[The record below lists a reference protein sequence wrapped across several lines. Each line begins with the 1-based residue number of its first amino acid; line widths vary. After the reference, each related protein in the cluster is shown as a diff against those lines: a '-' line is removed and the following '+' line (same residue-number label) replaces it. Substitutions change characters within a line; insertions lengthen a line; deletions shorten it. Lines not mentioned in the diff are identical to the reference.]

1 MNNKTFSRQIKNQ
14 EKHWW
19 FQARKKIIE
28 QIVSE
33 IKLKKKNNIL
43 DFGSGSGVNLNML
56 EKFGLVDI
64 HEKNKF
70 ARDTIK
76 NNNKKIK
83 NLYSTLKIRKN
94 FYDLILI
101 ADVIEHVKKP
111 KNLLRNLK
119 KFLKKD
125 GRILITVPAYQFLF
139 SKKDK
144 ALGHYRRYNKKLLK
158 NELLE
163 FNIEKIS
170 YFNTLLCPPIIIMT
184 LLNKLLNRDYIKQ
197 VETTPNFILN
207 KVCYFIFSIE
217 KYFLKYFN
225 LPFGISIYVLIKND

>member
-19 FQARKKIIE
+19 FQARKQIIN
-28 QIVSE
+28 QIISK

-56 EKFGLVDI
+56 EKYGLVDI

-70 ARDTIK
+70 ARIAIK
-76 NNNKKIK
+76 NKNKKIK
-83 NLYSTLKIRKN
+83 NLYSSLKIRKN

-101 ADVIEHVKKP
+101 ADVIEHVRQP

-158 NELLE
+158 NELAE
-163 FNIEKIS
+163 FKIENIS
-170 YFNTLLCPPIIIMT
+170 YFNTLLCIPIIIMT
-184 LLNKLLNRDYIKQ
+184 LLNKLLKRDYIKE
-197 VETTPNFILN
+197 VETTPNFFIN
-207 KVCYFIFSIE
+207 KLCFIIFAAE
-217 KYFLKYFN
+217 KYFIKYLN
-225 LPFGISIYVLIKND
+225 LPFGISIYILVKNV

>member
-14 EKHWW
+14 ERHWW
-19 FQARKKIIE
+19 FQARKQIID
-28 QIVSE
+28 QIISN

-56 EKFGLVDI
+56 EKYGLVDI
-64 HEKNKF
+64 HEKNRF
-70 ARDTIK
+70 ARIAIK
-76 NNNKKIK
+76 NKNKKIK

-101 ADVIEHVKKP
+101 ADVIEHVRRP

-139 SKKDK
+139 SKKDE
-144 ALGHYRRYNKKLLK
+144 ALGHYRRYNKKILK
-158 NELLE
+158 NELTE

-170 YFNTLLCPPIIIMT
+170 HFNTLLCIPIIIMT
-184 LLNKLLNRDYIKQ
+184 LLNKFLKRDYIKQ
-197 VETTPNFILN
+197 VETTPNFFIN
-207 KVCYFIFSIE
+207 KLCFIIFAAE
-217 KYFLKYFN
+217 KYFIKYLN
-225 LPFGISIYVLIKND
+225 LPFGISLYILVKNA

>member
-70 ARDTIK
+70 ARVAIK
-76 NNNKKIK
+76 NKNKKIK

-111 KNLLRNLK
+111 KNLLRSLK

-158 NELLE
+158 SELLE

>member
-19 FQARKKIIE
+19 FQARKEIID
-28 QIVSE
+28 QIISNMG
-33 IKLKKKNNIL
+33 LKKKNNIL
-43 DFGSGSGVNLNML
+43 DFGAGSGVNLDML
-56 EKFGLVDI
+56 EKYGLVDV
-64 HEKNKF
+64 HEQNKY
-70 ARDTIK
+70 AKKIIQK
-76 NNNKKIK
+76 KHKKIK
-83 NLYSTLKIRKN
+83 NLYSTLKIKKN
-94 FYDLILI
+94 FYDLILV
-101 ADVIEHVKKP
+101 ADVIEHIKKP
-111 KNLLRNLK
+111 KNLLKDLK

-139 SKKDK
+139 SKKDE
-144 ALGHYRRYNKKLLK
+144 ALGHYRRYSKKLLK
-158 NELLE
+158 NELTE

-170 YFNTLLCPPIIIMT
+170 YFNTLLCAPIIIMT
-184 LLNKLLNRDYIKQ
+184 LLNKFLNRDYIKQ

-225 LPFGISIYVLIKND
+225 LPFGISIYILIKND

>member
-14 EKHWW
+14 KKHWW
-19 FQARKKIIE
+19 FQARKQIID
-28 QIVSE
+28 QIISN

-56 EKFGLVDI
+56 EKYGLVDV

-70 ARDTIK
+70 ARIALK
-76 NNNKKIK
+76 NKNKKIK
-83 NLYSTLKIRKN
+83 NLYSTLKIKKN

-101 ADVIEHVKKP
+101 ADVIEHVRQP
-111 KNLLRNLK
+111 KNLLNNLK

-139 SKKDK
+139 SKKDE

-158 NELLE
+158 NELTE

-170 YFNTLLCPPIIIMT
+170 YFNTLLCAPIIIMT
-184 LLNKLLNRDYIKQ
+184 LLNKFLDRDYIKK

>member
-19 FQARKKIIE
+19 FQARKQIID
-28 QIVSE
+28 QIISN

-56 EKFGLVDI
+56 EKYGLVDI

-70 ARDTIK
+70 ARIAIK
-76 NNNKKIK
+76 NKNKKIK
-83 NLYSTLKIRKN
+83 NLYSSLKIRKN

-101 ADVIEHVKKP
+101 ADVIEHVRRP

-144 ALGHYRRYNKKLLK
+144 ALGHYRRYNKKLLE
-158 NELLE
+158 NELTE
-163 FNIEKIS
+163 FQIENIS
-170 YFNTLLCPPIIIMT
+170 YFNTFLCIPIIIMT
-184 LLNKLLNRDYIKQ
+184 LLNKFLKRDYIKE
-197 VETTPNFILN
+197 VETTPNFFIN
-207 KVCYFIFSIE
+207 KLCFIIFAAE
-217 KYFLKYFN
+217 KYFIKYLNFS
-225 LPFGISIYVLIKND
+225 FGISIYILVKNA